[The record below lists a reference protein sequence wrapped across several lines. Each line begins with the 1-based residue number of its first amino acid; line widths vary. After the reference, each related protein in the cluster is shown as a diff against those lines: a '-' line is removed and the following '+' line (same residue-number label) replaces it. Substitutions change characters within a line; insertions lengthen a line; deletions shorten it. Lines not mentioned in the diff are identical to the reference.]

1 MVRKRKGEDQS
12 VEVALID
19 TTVTGSLHAVGL
31 AVPLAQLTV
40 FFGDDIIYYDELYRL
55 YEFHEQKWP
64 TTSWLLPK
72 AWGSM
77 CVLATR

>member
-31 AVPLAQLTV
+31 AVPL
-40 FFGDDIIYYDELYRL
+40 
-55 YEFHEQKWP
+55 
-64 TTSWLLPK
+64 
-72 AWGSM
+72 GSTDSF
-77 CVLATR
+77 LW